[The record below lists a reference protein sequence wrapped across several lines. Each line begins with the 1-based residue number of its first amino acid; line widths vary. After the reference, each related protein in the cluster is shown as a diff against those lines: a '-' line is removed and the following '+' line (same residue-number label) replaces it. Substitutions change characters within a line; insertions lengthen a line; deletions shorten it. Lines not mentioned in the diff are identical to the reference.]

1 MPRVI
6 TYLTRQKGKN
16 AMYRPMRQNKPRRVI
31 HDVAELPVLCD
42 CAEAGL
48 LLRRNPE
55 VIAKMAKEGV
65 LKGAKQGQSWFFRR
79 DDLVENMDKLCE
91 TGGTGT

>member
-1 MPRVI
+1 M
-6 TYLTRQKGKN
+6 
-16 AMYRPMRQNKPRRVI
+16 
-31 HDVAELPVLCD
+31 
-42 CAEAGL
+42 
-48 LLRRNPE
+48 LRRNPE

-79 DDLVENMDKLCE
+79 DDLVEYMDKLFE

>member
-1 MPRVI
+1 MS
-6 TYLTRQKGKN
+6 
-16 AMYRPMRQNKPRRVI
+16 RPARPNKPRRVSHSI
-31 HDVAELPVLCD
+31 EELPVLCD

-55 VIAKMAKEGV
+55 VIAQMARDGV

-79 DDLVENMDKLCE
+79 DDLVSYLDKLF
-91 TGGTGT
+91 GGEAV

>member
-1 MPRVI
+1 
-6 TYLTRQKGKN
+6 
-16 AMYRPMRQNKPRRVI
+16 MYRPARTNKPRRVI
-31 HDVAELPVLCD
+31 HSVDELPVICN

-55 VIAKMAKEGV
+55 VIAKMAKEGI

-79 DDLVENMDKLCE
+79 DDLVAYMDTLFGLE
-91 TGGTGT
+91 DAGA

>member
-1 MPRVI
+1 MRPRR
-6 TYLTRQKGKN
+6 T
-16 AMYRPMRQNKPRRVI
+16 NKPRRVI
-31 HDVAELPVLCD
+31 HDISELPVICD

-55 VIAKMAKEGV
+55 VIARMAKEGV

-79 DDLVENMDKLCE
+79 DDLVKYLDALFMEGAA
-91 TGGTGT
+91 T

>member
-1 MPRVI
+1 MTSHTSR
-6 TYLTRQKGKN
+6 
-16 AMYRPMRQNKPRRVI
+16 RPTKPRRVI
-31 HDVAELPVLCD
+31 HSVDELPVLCD

-55 VIAKMAKEGV
+55 EIARMARNGV

-79 DDLVENMDKLCE
+79 DDLVKYMDDLFS
-91 TGGTGT
+91 GAVG

>member
-1 MPRVI
+1 MI
-6 TYLTRQKGKN
+6 SHTTR
-16 AMYRPMRQNKPRRVI
+16 RPNKPRRVI
-31 HDVAELPVLCD
+31 HNVDELPVLCD

-55 VIAKMAKEGV
+55 EIARMARNGV

-79 DDLVENMDKLCE
+79 DDLVQYMNDLF
-91 TGGTGT
+91 GGAVM

>member
-1 MPRVI
+1 
-6 TYLTRQKGKN
+6 
-16 AMYRPMRQNKPRRVI
+16 MYRPNRVNKPRRVI
-31 HDVAELPVLCD
+31 HSVDELPVLCD

-79 DDLVENMDKLCE
+79 DDLVKYMDKLFGVE
-91 TGGTGT
+91 GA